1 MVKVHPETKSKESGR
16 VKRFGR
22 LLDDTR
28 VFPSGGKW
36 VTRKG
41 LSRRVFG
48 TQDEAITYAIRI
60 SKRADKKVVVQDR
73 NGQFV
78 KVR

>member
-1 MVKVHPETKSKESGR
+1 MSKVHSETKSKESGR
-16 VKRFGR
+16 IKRFSR

-60 SKRADKKVVVQDR
+60 TKRGDKKVVVQDK
-73 NGQFV
+73 NGRFV

>member
-1 MVKVHPETKSKESGR
+1 MSKVHSETKSKESGR
-16 VKRFGR
+16 IKRFSR
-22 LLDDTR
+22 LLDNTR

-60 SKRADKKVVVQDR
+60 TKRGDKKVVVQDK